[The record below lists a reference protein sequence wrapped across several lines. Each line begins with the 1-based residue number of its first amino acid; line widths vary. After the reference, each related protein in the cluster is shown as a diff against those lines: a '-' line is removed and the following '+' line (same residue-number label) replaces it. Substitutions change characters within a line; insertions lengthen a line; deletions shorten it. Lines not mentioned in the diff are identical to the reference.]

1 MADKATQRRRR
12 VPSKSPSTTY
22 LALVSLF
29 ALFWCQTAQISTCS
43 INMCPYIFCIAAV
56 TFARGTR
63 ILSTFRLGGGL
74 LWIVFVVVVLCQ
86 FPKKDRILKDQVKKI
101 FKKIR
106 VSDRMVVDSAFQR
119 LKDYIN
125 LPLLW
130 QSIE

>member
-1 MADKATQRRRR
+1 M
-12 VPSKSPSTTY
+12 
-22 LALVSLF
+22 
-29 ALFWCQTAQISTCS
+29 
-43 INMCPYIFCIAAV
+43 
-56 TFARGTR
+56 
-63 ILSTFRLGGGL
+63 
-74 LWIVFVVVVLCQ
+74 VVVLCQ

>member
-1 MADKATQRRRR
+1 
-12 VPSKSPSTTY
+12 
-22 LALVSLF
+22 
-29 ALFWCQTAQISTCS
+29 
-43 INMCPYIFCIAAV
+43 MCPYIFCIAAV